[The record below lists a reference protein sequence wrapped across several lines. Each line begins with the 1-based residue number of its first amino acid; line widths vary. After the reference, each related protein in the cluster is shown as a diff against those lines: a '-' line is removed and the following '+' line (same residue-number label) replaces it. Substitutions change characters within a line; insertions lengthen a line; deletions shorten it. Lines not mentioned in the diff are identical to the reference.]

1 MICTGPSV
9 PENISVSE
17 TWSDE
22 GYRYS
27 PSSSPPPP
35 LAKWITCPSQFI
47 SSVVCKHS
55 LRVWYPFILQGG
67 EGYCNFRVMPRNTT
81 QWPVRSRTSQGKR
94 VFQANRLI
102 ETRRKSSPPP
112 LPKGEQLSKP
122 AGIKRADF
130 WTTNQTTFQKRCL
143 LSYSV
148 LTLKMS
154 TSSAVLPLN
163 LRACHRRK
171 HYLFTACLL

>member
-9 PENISVSE
+9 PENTSVSE

-27 PSSSPPPP
+27 PSSSPPP

-102 ETRRKSSPPP
+102 ETRRKSFPPP
-112 LPKGEQLSKP
+112 SQKENNSQNQQASNGQTYEQQTEQPSK
-122 AGIKRADF
+122 
-130 WTTNQTTFQKRCL
+130 NVCL